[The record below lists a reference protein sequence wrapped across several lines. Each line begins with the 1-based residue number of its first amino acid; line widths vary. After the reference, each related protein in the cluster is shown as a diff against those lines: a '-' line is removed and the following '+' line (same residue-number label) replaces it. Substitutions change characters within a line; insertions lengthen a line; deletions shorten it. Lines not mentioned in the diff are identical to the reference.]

1 MNIISGVPLTSEAY
15 RRSRDAALIKRE
27 VAEYKEH
34 PCGRA
39 TLTAQAHFPL
49 SRLVRYMS
57 TDRIWN
63 VANL

>member
-15 RRSRDAALIKRE
+15 RRSLDAALIKRE

-39 TLTAQAHFPL
+39 TLTAQAHLPPV
-49 SRLVRYMS
+49 S
-57 TDRIWN
+57 DRSLH
-63 VANL
+63 VDGSDLERC